1 MTRIDRC
8 TSLERL
14 NHSSKKL
21 TRHGRIS
28 IQVSVYSVG
37 QLSVAANNSAI
48 FLLYDLQTLPCYLPI
63 QGQWHSDIF
72 LRFLI
77 EHLSSDLILIIMYFK
92 MYSVS

>member
-37 QLSVAANNSAI
+37 QLSVAANNSGI

-63 QGQWHSDIF
+63 QGQWHSDI
-72 LRFLI
+72 LI
-77 EHLSSDLILIIMYFK
+77 EHLSSDLILIIMYFE

>member
-21 TRHGRIS
+21 MRHGKIS

-37 QLSVAANNSAI
+37 HLSVAANKSGI
-48 FLLYDLQTLPCYLPI
+48 FFVI
-63 QGQWHSDIF
+63 
-72 LRFLI
+72 
-77 EHLSSDLILIIMYFK
+77 
-92 MYSVS
+92 

>member
-37 QLSVAANNSAI
+37 QLSVAANNSYMTYRHYPVI
-48 FLLYDLQTLPCYLPI
+48 YQFKVNGIQT
-63 QGQWHSDIF
+63 F
-72 LRFLI
+72 F
-77 EHLSSDLILIIMYFK
+77 
-92 MYSVS
+92 